1 MNPATEAAISVTSQ
15 PLRAGDA
22 EADAMTQPTTK
33 SRQSGEPGELD
44 LTGARLIVLSGLSGA
59 GKTTALHAL
68 EDVGYFAVDNLPPSL
83 WAPLARQAEARGEE
97 RVAVTVDVR
106 TAVFLDELEAGL
118 AGLRDG
124 GHDPTIVF
132 LTASDDTLVRRYNL
146 TRRTH
151 PLGEGTLSHDIASE
165 RVALEGIRARAQRVI
180 DTTELS
186 AQELILQMHR
196 MFVEER
202 SFRLRL
208 VSFGY
213 KRGAPIDADLVLD
226 VRALPNPYYEEA
238 LRRLSGTEARVQAHI
253 FTPGGLELYTQLRNL
268 VRTLAALARDGG
280 RSSYTVAFG
289 CTGGQ
294 HRSVAVVER
303 LAHDLAE
310 HFDADGEH
318 RDLGS
323 ALAEH
328 GK

>member
-1 MNPATEAAISVTSQ
+1 M
-15 PLRAGDA
+15 
-22 EADAMTQPTTK
+22 
-33 SRQSGEPGELD
+33 
-44 LTGARLIVLSGLSGA
+44 TGARLIVLSGLSGA

-68 EDVGYFAVDNLPPSL
+68 EDIGFFAVDNIPPSL
-83 WAPLARQAEARGEE
+83 WAPLARRAEAVGEA
-97 RVAVTVDVR
+97 RVAVSVDVR
-106 TAVFLDELEAGL
+106 TSAFLGELETGL
-118 AGLRDG
+118 EALKESGFE
-124 GHDPTIVF
+124 PTVLF
-132 LTASDDTLVRRYNL
+132 LTASDHTLVKRYSL

-151 PLGEGTLSHDIASE
+151 PIGEGTLSRDIASE
-165 RVALEGIRARAQRVI
+165 RVSLEGVRSRAQRVM

-186 AQELILQMHR
+186 AKELAHQIRRTFAQ
-196 MFVEER
+196 ER

-238 LRRLSGTEARVQAHI
+238 LRRLSGTEAEVQAHV

-268 VRTLAALARDGG
+268 VRTLAALARDGE
-280 RSSYTVAFG
+280 RTSYTVALG

-303 LAHDLAE
+303 LVRDLAQ
-310 HFDADGEH
+310 HFDAEGEH
-318 RDLGS
+318 RDLAN

-328 GK
+328 QA